1 MIVVVI
7 FFFFFL
13 LSSPKNWIVFI
24 LYFSRQWREKSGRKQ
39 FERSFTFVSNSC
51 RIYCNKIAFFYTV
64 IIIDFYAKDSRDRLN
79 PFFPFL
85 FQDASKGKIQF
96 CLRLKRFYLSFF
108 FFLTIISH
116 NTWHKFVLNSQVI
129 QDIFFLSYNTLL
141 IPLRI
146 YANAVE
152 ELK

>member
-7 FFFFFL
+7 FFFFT
-13 LSSPKNWIVFI
+13 FI
-24 LYFSRQWREKSGRKQ
+24 TQELNCIHFMYSRQWREKSGRKQ

-129 QDIFFLSYNTLL
+129 RDIFFF
-141 IPLRI
+141 I
-146 YANAVE
+146 V
-152 ELK
+152 